1 MEKVIKISRTI
12 FATDILFPLGL
23 IIFYIGFFFFA
34 RNTIPNGEDLVTLF
48 REVYQVYG
56 YQIIF
61 FAALLEALVLIN
73 FLVPGS
79 LALAMGAV
87 FAKSGG
93 LSLELVI
100 LTAGTGAVIGYIVD
114 YFLGRLGLDAL
125 INKLGYKS
133 TLKDIEK
140 RINGKTLALSFINPT
155 IASFFSVSAGIINF
169 PTITFLV
176 TATLATFVW
185 FSIWGLIFYLT
196 GDILLEV
203 LTKYFTL
210 VFITIIGATVL
221 AQMVKKGQ
229 NSK

>member
-1 MEKVIKISRTI
+1 MERVIKISKII
-12 FATDILFPLGL
+12 FATDVLFPLGL
-23 IIFYIGFFFFA
+23 ILFYIGFFFFA

-61 FAALLEALVLIN
+61 LAALLEALVLVN

-100 LTAGTGAVIGYIVD
+100 LTAASGAIIGYVVD

-140 RINGKTLALSFINPT
+140 RINRKTLAFSFVNPT

-169 PTITFLV
+169 PPVTFLL
-176 TATLATFVW
+176 TATVATLVW
-185 FSIWGLIFYLT
+185 FSIWGLTFYLT

-210 VFITIIGATVL
+210 VFIIVIGASFL
-221 AQMVKKGQ
+221 AQLIKKGQ
-229 NSK
+229 KSK